1 LDDCGTWC
9 REEIAMKRWVVCAG
23 LLFTLSSC
31 GGAVVTP
38 GHRGILFDPK
48 AGGIRPDVLRPGYYA
63 IGSCFLRWV
72 CPQIDEFDITYTTHK
87 EDIVASSSEGLV
99 METHIAI
106 IFRPIESELFLLDT
120 EVGPNYYDEVV
131 GPEFRSASRGVL
143 ARHSYGDLQKANE
156 KVEDEIE
163 VDVRRRIKGKHVEIA
178 SVTIESVKYAPEIS
192 QAVQNKLI
200 GEQEA
205 ARQRALVEAD
215 AARKKAEI
223 QLQSEQERL
232 RADASVQQKK
242 NERTVAEHQAAI
254 DKLKAES
261 ESSVRVTR
269 AKGIAEETR
278 LLAKAEAEKNAALT
292 PLQVQMHAYDALGK
306 LGGTGTTIY
315 LGDWSHAPRFL
326 FPNMGWQG
334 AAYPPQQ

>member
-1 LDDCGTWC
+1 
-9 REEIAMKRWVVCAG
+9 MKWLLICAG
-23 LLFTLSSC
+23 LLFTLMGC
-31 GGAVVTP
+31 GGAVVEP

-48 AGGIRPDVLRPGYYA
+48 AGGLRPEVLRPGYYP
-63 IGSCFLRWV
+63 ISSCFMRWV
-72 CPQIDEFDITYTTHK
+72 CPRIDEFDISYTTHK
-87 EDIVASSSEGLV
+87 EDIIATSSEGLV

-120 EVGPNYYDEVV
+120 EVGPNYYEEVL

-143 ARHSYGDLQKANE
+143 ARHSYGDLQKLNE

-163 VDVRRRIKGKHVEIA
+163 ADVRRRIKDKHVEIS
-178 SVTIESVKYAPEIS
+178 SVTIEQVKYAPEIS

-205 ARQRALVEAD
+205 ARQRALIEAD

-242 NERTVAEHQAAI
+242 NERIVAEHQSAI

-261 ESSVRVTR
+261 ESAVRVTR

-278 LLAKAEAEKNAALT
+278 LLAKADAEKNHALS

-306 LGGTGTTIY
+306 LGGSGTTIY

-326 FPNMGWQG
+326 FPQMGWQG
-334 AAYPPQQ
+334 ATYPPQN